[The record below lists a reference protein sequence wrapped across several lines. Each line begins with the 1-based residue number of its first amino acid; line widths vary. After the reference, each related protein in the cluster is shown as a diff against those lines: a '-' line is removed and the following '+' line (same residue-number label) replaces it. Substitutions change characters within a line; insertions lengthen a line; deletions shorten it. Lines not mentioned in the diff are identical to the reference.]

1 MIDRKSL
8 QAGEATVTWTPGLGH
23 PPRDHVLFSPS
34 APPTGA
40 DRPRPAVETGV
51 RRYETLNMLLAFF
64 DGPEKC
70 RLTVPDEAGPA
81 GRWSGAGRG
90 NGSL

>member
-34 APPTGA
+34 APPH
-40 DRPRPAVETGV
+40 RRRPAQTGRRDGRQALRDAEHAARLLRRPGEVPAHRARRGRSRGEVV
-51 RRYETLNMLLAFF
+51 R
-64 DGPEKC
+64 C
-70 RLTVPDEAGPA
+70 R
-81 GRWSGAGRG
+81 
-90 NGSL
+90 